1 MKELGI
7 FFGGLLLLILL
18 SAMSSEQ
25 GGLFSNI
32 ASTTPASENLA
43 NEEVMY
49 EDSETTV
56 PPEELYTA
64 PEPAP
69 SPRLSD
75 YEIEQNLSMLFRKLD
90 SLNEELRK
98 AKLREPAS
106 PYVGQ
111 VKLSIDNAGET
122 APEREYLSLHA
133 MYSNTT
139 DIRISDWY
147 LESYVTRESVTIP
160 SGDRVLERWRRPIN
174 EEIYLAPSEEAYLI
188 TGESPINASFHE
200 NKCTG
205 YLASEEEF
213 YPYLGRSCPYPL
225 DEMKRFANI
234 ALDNDE
240 CYDFVER
247 ISSCEVPNNDAIDDA
262 ELGGACR
269 RFIENNL
276 NYDDCVANHKN
287 DPLFDNVGSWR
298 IYFERDDDLWR
309 YEREIIR
316 LMDEN
321 DMVIDVIEY

>member
-18 SAMSSEQ
+18 SVMSSEQ

-32 ASTTPASENLA
+32 ASTTPASERSS
-43 NEEVMY
+43 EEAIYENTETSSSVEEMY
-49 EDSETTV
+49 AT
-56 PPEELYTA
+56 
-64 PEPAP
+64 PATSP

-75 YEIEQNLSMLFRKLD
+75 AEIEQNLSTLFRKLD
-90 SLNEELRK
+90 SLNEELRA

-106 PYVGQ
+106 PYVGK
-111 VKLSIDNAGET
+111 VKLSIDNARENN
-122 APEREYLSLHA
+122 PEREYLVLRA
-133 MYSNTT
+133 TYSNTS

-147 LESYVTRESVTIP
+147 IQSYVTEESVAIP
-160 SGDRVLERWRRPIN
+160 NGDRVIERWRRPVKEAIF
-174 EEIYLAPSEEAYLI
+174 LTPGEEAYLI
-188 TGESPINASFHE
+188 SGESPVDASFHE

-205 YLASEEEF
+205 YLASEKDF

-240 CYDFVER
+240 CYNFVER
-247 ISSCEVPNNDAIDDA
+247 ISSCETPDDDA
-262 ELGGACR
+262 VDDADLGGACR

-316 LMDEN
+316 LIDEN
-321 DMVIDVIEY
+321 DKVIDVVEY